1 MVVYRFHKISPW
13 LVLAFGGP
21 FFTKFIS
28 QGVCET
34 LPFIAYLAFRQM
46 RCNTFLGFSK
56 EETFGRNGMVADTAP
71 AELILD
77 TFFGAMLAFSLHF
90 ERCLVL

>member
-1 MVVYRFHKISPW
+1 
-13 LVLAFGGP
+13 
-21 FFTKFIS
+21 
-28 QGVCET
+28 
-34 LPFIAYLAFRQM
+34 M

-56 EETFGRNGMVADTAP
+56 EETVGCNGMAADMAP